1 MRMLLHPRS
10 IAFRLIVAVL
20 AVELVSSV
28 VVVFLS
34 FGYERHVH
42 FKSFDTLMHG
52 RADEV
57 MGCLLYTS
65 TMEISPSSV
74 AEISTFS
81 TCGCPFIAAKE
92 APVSYTHLDVYKRQG
107 ACRGT

>member
-57 MGCLLYTS
+57 MGAIGDADD
-65 TMEISPSSV
+65 ER
-74 AEISTFS
+74 
-81 TCGCPFIAAKE
+81 GDRDRAAVRSH
-92 APVSYTHLDVYKRQG
+92 ARQ
-107 ACRGT
+107 CHEQ